1 MNKKVEERSIILCID
16 SVPDTCMV
24 ALSKAGHIVSILN
37 TPKEKSH
44 TEQLTMMINSV
55 IKESKV
61 EMKDIQAV
69 AINAGPGSYT
79 GLRIGTSTAKGL
91 CFALNIPLIALNTLQ
106 IAAKAYTI
114 EHGGGETITTNSY
127 LVPLLEARRDEV
139 FMAVYTPDMEEKQ
152 APCVRS
158 LHQLS
163 LNTHTDLQK
172 PLIVLGN
179 AAQTYQQL
187 QPSTTDTIYY
197 TQPLHHTA
205 EALAILAEKAY
216 WQQNFQSILHF
227 SPIYLKKFN
236 NI

>member
-1 MNKKVEERSIILCID
+1 MEERSIILCID
-16 SVPDTCMV
+16 SVPDTCTV
-24 ALSKAGHIVSILN
+24 ALSKAGNIVSILN

-44 TEQLTMMINSV
+44 TEQLTMMISSV
-55 IKESKV
+55 LKEAKV
-61 EMKDIQAV
+61 QIKDIQAV

-114 EHGGGETITTNSY
+114 EHSNTTTNNSC
-127 LVPLLEARRDEV
+127 LVSLIEARRDEV

-163 LNTHTDLQK
+163 LNANLQK

-187 QPSTTDTIYY
+187 QPSATDTIYY